1 MKYKDKEYVFTTD
14 KITDIW
20 VALNSQRALNENK
33 EISVKVKPSIDSRG
47 VFSKFPARNRIIC
60 SLERIEDGLE
70 YLNAYELSTS
80 YKQRNAFGF
89 IEFLNC
95 EYVIVH
101 CIDDLSKV
109 FDVDTKCI
117 TNKRDCFSG
126 FNYGNG
132 NDKEVFEY
140 IRSLCAVHPT
150 DTSMHPTVHKQ
161 GEIDCCSRIVWDSV
175 SCTEQRDL
183 TAVVYSSEDDGEAQ
197 YIGIEV
203 EPFILYLNKWIEILK
218 DIKNA
223 IYTFIEEEKERIKA
237 EHILLP
243 EDFDDYTEYID
254 NLRKEY
260 KRRVD
265 DSHDDFF
272 EYYKLA
278 FQIHFD
284 DAEIE
289 KKKEC
294 YKAAIKY
301 MFEYLHKQMQEMDER
316 QYSGIKDLPD
326 NENTSLFYELYL
338 PIEGRSKFSNERS
351 AFVYVD
357 NLDSSYQYDVHY
369 AREVLNKIK
378 PQINEYVEF
387 NNTEPK
393 NETHLLLQIATYFD
407 ALKQDGYINRSIP
420 DTNEYR
426 GDFNCISYK

>member
-14 KITDIW
+14 KIIDIW

-33 EISVKVKPSIDSRG
+33 EISVRVKPCIDSRG
-47 VFSKFPARNRIIC
+47 IFSKFPAGNKIIC
-60 SLERIEDGLE
+60 SLKRIEDGLE
-70 YLNAYELSTS
+70 YLNTYELISNNR
-80 YKQRNAFGF
+80 QRNAFGF

-101 CIDDLSKV
+101 CIEDLAKA
-109 FDVDTKCI
+109 FDVDTKGI
-117 TNKRDCFSG
+117 TNIRDCFSG
-126 FNYGNG
+126 FDYGSG
-132 NDKEVFEY
+132 SDKEVFEY

-150 DTSMHPTVHKQ
+150 DTSMHPTVHKA
-161 GEIDCCSRIVWDSV
+161 GGFDCCSRIVWDSV

-183 TAVVYSSEDDGEAQ
+183 TAVVYASEDYGKAQ
-197 YIGIEV
+197 YIGIKV
-203 EPFILYLNKWIEILK
+203 EPFIRYLNKWVEILK
-218 DIKNA
+218 NIKNA
-223 IYTFIEEEKERIKA
+223 IYIFIEEEKEWLKA

-243 EDFDDYTEYID
+243 EEFDDYTEYID

-278 FQIHFD
+278 FQIYFD

-326 NENTSLFYELYL
+326 NENTALFYELYL

-351 AFVYVD
+351 AFVYVY
-357 NLDSSYQYDVHY
+357 NLDSSYQYDVNY

-387 NNTEPK
+387 NNTESK

-420 DTNEYR
+420 NMSEYR
-426 GDFNCISYK
+426 GDFN